1 MGELLLRKIL
11 TCRERIDRLRRAIPA
26 QAEAVATN
34 ERLEAFLSFHL
45 FLLIQDAVD
54 LAAHLV
60 AERGL
65 AVPASQRESFEA
77 LARARVLTAKSAAA
91 MARLASLHN
100 RLAHSYGDL
109 DVVRMVRELPVGL
122 TDARGFL
129 DELVL
134 AAAKVE

>member
-1 MGELLLRKIL
+1 MGDLLLRKIL
-11 TCRERIDRLRRAIPA
+11 ACRERIDRLRAAIPA
-26 QAEAVATN
+26 QAEAVATD

-77 LARARVLTAKSAAA
+77 LARAGVLTSKSAEA
-91 MARLASLHN
+91 MARLASLRN
-100 RLAHSYGDL
+100 RIAHSYGDL
-109 DVVRMVRELPVGL
+109 DVVRMARELPVGL
-122 TDARGFL
+122 TDAQHFL
-129 DELVL
+129 DELIL

>member
-11 TCRERIDRLRRAIPA
+11 ACRERIAKLGSVIPTP
-26 QAEAVATN
+26 AEAILAD
-34 ERLEAFLSFHL
+34 ERLESFLSFQL

-54 LAAHLV
+54 LAAHVV

-77 LARARVLTAKSAAA
+77 LARAGVLTAKSSAA
-91 MARLASLHN
+91 MARLASLRN
-100 RLAHSYGDL
+100 RIAHSYGDL
-109 DVVRMVRELPVGL
+109 DVVRMVRELPAGL
-122 TDARGFL
+122 TDARQFL

-134 AAAKVE
+134 STSKTE

>member
-11 TCRERIDRLRRAIPA
+11 ACRERIDRLSAAIPA
-26 QAEAVATN
+26 QAEAVATD

-45 FLLIQDAVD
+45 FLLIQDVVD

-77 LARARVLTAKSAAA
+77 LARAGVLTAKSAGA
-91 MARLASLHN
+91 MARLASLRN
-100 RLAHSYGDL
+100 RIAHSYGDL
-109 DVVRMVRELPVGL
+109 DVVRMVQELPVGL
-122 TDARGFL
+122 TEAHQFL

-134 AAAKVE
+134 AASKVE

>member
-11 TCRERIDRLRRAIPA
+11 ACRDRIEKLKNAIPA
-26 QAEAVATN
+26 QSGDVAGD

-45 FLLIQDAVD
+45 FLLVQDAVD
-54 LAAHLV
+54 LAAHMV

-77 LARARVLTAKSAAA
+77 LARAGVLTAQSAEA
-91 MARLASLHN
+91 MARMASLRN
-100 RLAHSYGDL
+100 RIAHSYGEI
-109 DVVRMVRELPVGL
+109 DVVRMVRELPAGL
-122 TDARGFL
+122 IVVRGFL

-134 AAAKVE
+134 ATSKIE

>member
-11 TCRERIDRLRRAIPA
+11 ACRERIERLRSAIPA
-26 QAEAVATN
+26 QADDVATD

-77 LARARVLTAKSAAA
+77 LARAGVLTAKSAAA
-91 MARLASLHN
+91 MSSMASLRN
-100 RLAHSYGDL
+100 RIAQSYGDL
-109 DVVRMVRELPVGL
+109 DVARMVRELPTGL
-122 TDARGFL
+122 AEAEKFL

-134 AAAKVE
+134 AASRVE

>member
-11 TCRERIDRLRRAIPA
+11 ACRERIDKLRAAIPA
-26 QAEAVATN
+26 QPEAVATD
-34 ERLEAFLSFHL
+34 ERLEAFLSFQL

-77 LARARVLTAKSAAA
+77 LARAGVLTAKSAAA
-91 MARLASLHN
+91 MARLASLRN
-100 RLAHSYGDL
+100 RIAHSYGDL

-122 TDARGFL
+122 TDAHHFL

-134 AAAKVE
+134 AGSKAD